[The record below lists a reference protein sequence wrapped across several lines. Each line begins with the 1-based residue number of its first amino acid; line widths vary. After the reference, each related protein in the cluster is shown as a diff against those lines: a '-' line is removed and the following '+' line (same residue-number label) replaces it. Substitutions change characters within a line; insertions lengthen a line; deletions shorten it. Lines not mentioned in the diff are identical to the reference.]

1 MPAGP
6 DGPPPAALPSA
17 SEVVKHVRDGFDD
30 GLLRDV
36 AARKAQLHQLRRL
49 LVEQEDRLLAA
60 LAADMGKPPIEG
72 YATDLGFTISEITH
86 LLKHLDRWVRPRSV
100 RLPAVTRP
108 GRAQIRPEPLGV
120 ALVIAPWNYPVQL
133 LLAPAAAALAAGNA
147 VVLKPSEISA
157 HTAETLAELVPRY
170 LDERVVAVVTGGV
183 DETTALLAER
193 FDHIFYTGNGRV
205 GRVVMAAAAKHLTPV
220 TLELGGKSPAIVAAD
235 AHLEVTARRLAWA
248 KFLNAGQTCVAPD
261 YVLVDRTVE
270 APLLR
275 ALAEAVGRFY
285 GPDPRVSRDYAR
297 IVNESHFARLTGLL
311 DAGGYREVVVGG
323 ERDRATR
330 YLAPTVLAGVD
341 PGAAVMGEEVFGPI
355 LPVLAVDDVDEAVA
369 FVNQRDKPLALY
381 AFGGQAA
388 TDRVVERTSAG
399 GVCVNHAVLQV
410 AVPELPFGGVGES
423 GIGAYHGQAGF
434 ERFSHLK
441 PVLSKP
447 VRPDPPVLYPPYSRL
462 KRWLL
467 RRAV

>member
-1 MPAGP
+1 MTADR
-6 DGPPPAALPSA
+6 DGPPPAPVASP
-17 SEVVKHVRDGFDD
+17 SEVVKHVRAGFDD
-30 GLLRDV
+30 GLLRDL

-60 LAADMGKPPIEG
+60 LAADMGKPPVEG
-72 YATDLGFTISEITH
+72 YAADIGFTTREITH
-86 LLKHLDRWVRPRSV
+86 LLAHLDRWVRPRSV
-100 RLPAVTRP
+100 RVPAVTRP
-108 GRAQIRPEPLGV
+108 GRAQVRPEPLGV

-157 HTAETLAELVPRY
+157 HTAEALAELVPRY
-170 LDERVVAVVTGGV
+170 LDERVVAIVTGGV
-183 DETTALLAER
+183 DETTALLGER

-205 GRVVMAAAAKHLTPV
+205 GRVVMAAAAAHLTPV

-235 AHLEVTARRLAWA
+235 AHVEVAARRIAWA

-261 YVLVDRTVE
+261 YVLVDRAVE
-270 APLLR
+270 ASLLR
-275 ALAEAVGRFY
+275 ALAEAVGAFY
-285 GPDPRVSRDYAR
+285 GPDPRRSRDFAR
-297 IVNESHFARLTGLL
+297 IVNEPHFARLAGLL
-311 DAGGYREVVVGG
+311 DAGGFREVVVGG

-341 PGAAVMGEEVFGPI
+341 PGAAVMGEEIFGPI
-355 LPVLAVDDVDEAVA
+355 LPVLAVDDVDEAVT

-381 AFGGQAA
+381 VFGGQAA

-423 GIGAYHGQAGF
+423 GIGAYHGRAGF

-447 VRPDPPVLYPPYSRL
+447 ARPDPPVLYPPYSRL

-467 RRAV
+467 RRAM

>member
-1 MPAGP
+1 M
-6 DGPPPAALPSA
+6 
-17 SEVVKHVRDGFDD
+17 
-30 GLLRDV
+30 
-36 AARKAQLHQLRRL
+36 
-49 LVEQEDRLLAA
+49 
-60 LAADMGKPPIEG
+60 
-72 YATDLGFTISEITH
+72 
-86 LLKHLDRWVRPRSV
+86 
-100 RLPAVTRP
+100 
-108 GRAQIRPEPLGV
+108 
-120 ALVIAPWNYPVQL
+120 
-133 LLAPAAAALAAGNA
+133 
-147 VVLKPSEISA
+147 
-157 HTAETLAELVPRY
+157 
-170 LDERVVAVVTGGV
+170 TGGV

-235 AHLEVTARRLAWA
+235 AHLEVTARRIAWA

-341 PGAAVMGEEVFGPI
+341 PGAAVMGEEIFGPI
-355 LPVLAVDDVDEAVA
+355 LPVLAVDDVDEAIA

-381 AFGGQAA
+381 VFGGSGRDRSGGRAHVGRWRVRQPRGAPGGRARAA
-388 TDRVVERTSAG
+388 
-399 GVCVNHAVLQV
+399 
-410 AVPELPFGGVGES
+410 
-423 GIGAYHGQAGF
+423 
-434 ERFSHLK
+434 
-441 PVLSKP
+441 
-447 VRPDPPVLYPPYSRL
+447 
-462 KRWLL
+462 L
-467 RRAV
+467 RRGRRERDAAPTTAGPGSSASATSSRCCPSPCGPTRRSSTRRTRG